1 MNNSKIILDQ
11 TLDKQPKKNKLGDGY
26 LKFQL
31 NQQITAIVAM
41 NYTQEAVIV
50 PVESITSMPNML
62 PCILGLM
69 NWRSR
74 IIWAIDLPRMLNL
87 ESLDNRL
94 RQYNVIV
101 IKVESLLLGLVVQE
115 IKGITKFMPDDIQSP
130 VGQVASSL
138 VPYLRGCVVQQEEIL
153 LALDAQAI
161 VHSPIFRSD

>member
-1 MNNSKIILDQ
+1 MNNSRIILA
-11 TLDKQPKKNKLGDGY
+11 KKTSQNKLGEGY

-31 NQQITAIVAM
+31 NQQTTALLSM
-41 NYTQEAVIV
+41 NYTQEAVIL
-50 PVESITSMPNML
+50 PVESVTSMPNML

-74 IIWAIDLPRMLNL
+74 IIWAVDLPRMLNL
-87 ESLDNRL
+87 EFLDHRL

-115 IKGITKFMPDDIQSP
+115 IKGTTKFMPDDIHSP

-138 VPYLRGCVVQQEEIL
+138 VPYLHGCVVQQGEIL
-153 LALDAQAI
+153 LVLDAQAI
-161 VHSPIFRSD
+161 VHSPILRSD